1 MSDTEPSFGEMLKEA
16 FNVRVPVPLL
26 GEVPINWL
34 FLATATVATFVYPPL
49 GLIAAGTELALL
61 YGLTHNDRFRNYVKG
76 RRLLDAKVSSEDQ
89 WSAKRSTFLR
99 KLNEGSQARFEVL
112 ERRAETARR
121 THADNLGGDFDDFL
135 EEGLHHLQSLYLTL
149 LSSLETLNTQ
159 ILEANE
165 AQLQNELR
173 EAEGKLDTLKG
184 LAEQRIAK
192 SVRAT
197 IEILKR
203 RLQNLNTAKNNV
215 QFIESELRRIEH
227 QTELIIEEAAL
238 AKDPDDVAH
247 RIDAVTST
255 FDETQDWIKENRDLM
270 KEVGFQLE
278 SDGPKIPPSKQGTF

>member
-1 MSDTEPSFGEMLKEA
+1 MLKEA

-34 FLATATVATFVYPPL
+34 FLATATVATLVYPPL

-76 RRLLDAKVSSEDQ
+76 RRLVDSKASTEDQ
-89 WSAKRSTFLR
+89 WNARRTALLR
-99 KLNEGSQARFEVL
+99 RLNEDSHARFEVL
-112 ERRAETARR
+112 ERRVEKARS

-149 LSSLETLNTQ
+149 LSSLEVLNNQ
-159 ILEANE
+159 LVEGNQQ
-165 AQLQNELR
+165 QLQSELA
-173 EAEGKLDTLKG
+173 EAEAKLEDMTS
-184 LAEQRIAK
+184 LANQRLAK

-197 IEILKR
+197 VEILKR
-203 RLQNLNTAKNNV
+203 RIENLNTAKNNV

-270 KEVGFQLE
+270 KEVGFDLE
-278 SDGPKIPPSKQGTF
+278 SDAPKIPPSKQGTF